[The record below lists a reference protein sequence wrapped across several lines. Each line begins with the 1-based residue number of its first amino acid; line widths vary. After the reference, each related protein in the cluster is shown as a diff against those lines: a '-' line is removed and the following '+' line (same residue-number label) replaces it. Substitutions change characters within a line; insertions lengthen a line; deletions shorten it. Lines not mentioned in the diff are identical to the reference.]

1 MGSFFIDPSEY
12 VSELIPEDVV
22 AARKFIADRID
33 DLGEEWEVL
42 VVLGLDQ

>member
-1 MGSFFIDPSEY
+1 MDKIGAEHI
-12 VSELIPEDVV
+12 ELVPENAS

>member
-1 MGSFFIDPSEY
+1 MDKIGAEHT
-12 VSELIPEDVV
+12 ELVPEDAV

-33 DLGEEWEVL
+33 DMGEEWEVL